1 MNDLH
6 RSMIL
11 DKLARMKARHP
22 VVLRFA
28 EMFPS
33 ALARYEMH
41 AARKGGKLDHI
52 DPERSGSNRLLIG
65 GADWR
70 EKLEQE
76 IRIAAATNL
85 AEELEAL
92 QQRKRWKE
100 IEARIQQGKQ
110 GPWRSSV
117 GGPLREVI
125 LTAHRDWFAGQD
137 EGETASRAQR
147 FEAQAVEWLQSRFGD
162 AVVHARADHDE
173 MTYHIHAILAPWVE
187 KTSTRRGTQRV
198 IQPSSNPLLKHYEAA
213 QDDVGEFFATIG
225 LKRGQRRAEKR
236 REIAERI
243 AERERKRAA
252 LAAKSDAVP
261 ADLSEDQDPRLP
273 DPVRHKPTPVWWAEE
288 KERLDDEA
296 QQIEIA
302 RRRAAAEAKR
312 QAEQAAAI
320 AAREAELAGRE
331 GDAKEVVE
339 AAEAI
344 AAGKARSEVEPAKGF
359 GPLTA
364 RFIAAWKQ
372 IQSDMRASAT
382 AKARAAVDAELQ
394 AVATLRTSVE
404 ALRDKLGTLLPSALR
419 RNFDAFKEMTE
430 TPIAEA
436 AKRAEEARRTARG
449 EDR

>member
-11 DKLARMKARHP
+11 DELARMKARHP

-41 AARKGGKLDHI
+41 AARKGGNLDHI

-76 IRIAAATNL
+76 IATAAATNL

-92 QQRKRWKE
+92 KRRKRWKE

-125 LTAHRDWFAGQD
+125 LTAHRDWFAGRD
-137 EGETASRAQR
+137 EGATATRAQR

-198 IQPSSNPLLKHYEAA
+198 LQPSSNRLLKDYEAA
-213 QDDVGEFFATIG
+213 QDDVGEFFASIG
-225 LKRGQRRAEKR
+225 LKRGKRRAEQR
-236 REIAERI
+236 RQIAERI
-243 AERERKRAA
+243 AERERKRAD
-252 LAAKSDAVP
+252 LAAKGKPVP
-261 ADLSEDQDPRLP
+261 ADLSEEQDPRLP

-288 KERLDDEA
+288 RERLDEEA

-312 QAEQAAAI
+312 QADQAAAI
-320 AAREAELAGRE
+320 AAREAEVAERE
-331 GDAKEVVE
+331 SDANEVVE

-359 GPLTA
+359 GPLTV
-364 RFIAAWKQ
+364 RFIAALKK
-372 IQSDMRASAT
+372 IQGEMRANAT
-382 AKARAAVDAELQ
+382 AKARAAVDAEWQ
-394 AVATLRTSVE
+394 AVAALRTSVE

-436 AKRAEEARRTARG
+436 QKRVEDARRIGRG